1 MRLRCFRF
9 PKAMRTTYEQP
20 EAELIALH
28 IEKSILSGESGS
40 SESVHEEGDDIL
52 G

>member
-1 MRLRCFRF
+1 M
-9 PKAMRTTYEQP
+9 KITYEHP

-28 IEKSILSGESGS
+28 IEKSILSGEIGT
-40 SESVHEEGDDIL
+40 SESVHEEGEDIL